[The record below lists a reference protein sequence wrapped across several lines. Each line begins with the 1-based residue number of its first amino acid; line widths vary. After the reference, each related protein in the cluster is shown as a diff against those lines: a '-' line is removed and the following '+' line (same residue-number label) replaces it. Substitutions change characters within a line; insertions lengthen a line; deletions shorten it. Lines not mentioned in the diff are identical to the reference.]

1 LTDRWRD
8 PPATVQ
14 LARSI
19 STNEETQNILFEAIL
34 FGPEILPLPHLCFES
49 TTLGFRNDE
58 KKHGGDHR
66 LATNG

>member
-1 LTDRWRD
+1 
-8 PPATVQ
+8 V
-14 LARSI
+14 
-19 STNEETQNILFEAIL
+19 AIL

-49 TTLGFRNDE
+49 TTLGFRSDA